1 MPIHAR
7 VMTRPRA
14 HWIAAP
20 VSSTGQALRV
30 AFPPRQELA
39 RGLNRRPACRG
50 ATHEPLTGR
59 ESNVTHPNSVN
70 RP

>member
-7 VMTRPRA
+7 VMTQSRA

-30 AFPPRQELA
+30 ASPLCQELA
-39 RGLNRRPACRG
+39 RGLNRRPACRY
-50 ATHEPLTGR
+50 ATHKPLAKRG
-59 ESNVTHPNSVN
+59 SNVTYPNSIN